1 MSASASNGTIVMLT
15 ALLVGAM
22 GGIVGTRLVAHDP
35 TPSPTV
41 LTLPDR
47 RAYTPE
53 ELQIECLPYMRQTA
67 TTLEQAQTKVSAL
80 EIRIR
85 EKELEVRDLEQEMQG
100 TERKSEDVATRLE
113 AARAQLTSL
122 ETERAAAVAEKQ
134 QLLAAL
140 QHAQQILAST
150 KMQLAA
156 SQAQVIEAREE
167 TLDSRWTSFVQD
179 AQLRLCATGSSDR
192 VGRCRENVAEAL
204 IPHKARF
211 KTCLRADEAVPELR
225 TAIATEDLPEA
236 AAWLGRDNP
245 ETRDWYM
252 LFCDPELPE
261 AGRGTPTPPPFP
273 GFQPQ

>member
-1 MSASASNGTIVMLT
+1 MSAPGSNGSIVLVT
-15 ALLVGAM
+15 ALLVGALA
-22 GGIVGTRLVAHDP
+22 GVLGDRFAQSNA
-35 TPSPTV
+35 TPAAAP
-41 LTLPDR
+41 LTLPER

-67 TTLEQAQTKVSAL
+67 TTLEEAQTKVSAL

-85 EKELEVRDLEQEMQG
+85 EKESEVRDLESQMKGAAKQG
-100 TERKSEDVATRLE
+100 DDVASRLE
-113 AARAQLTSL
+113 EARAQLTSL

-140 QHAQQILAST
+140 QQARQSLASAQ
-150 KMQLAA
+150 MQLAN
-156 SQAQVIEAREE
+156 SQAQLVGAREE

-192 VGRCRENVAEAL
+192 VGRCRESVAEAL
-204 IPHKARF
+204 VPHKLRF
-211 KTCLRADEAVPELR
+211 KTCLRSDEAVPELR

-236 AAWLGRDNP
+236 ASWLDRTNP
-245 ETRDWYM
+245 EIRDWYL

-261 AGRGTPTPPPFP
+261 AGRGQATPAPFP
-273 GFQPQ
+273 RLQPK